1 MDTHCKAAVIAVV
14 LSLASAVSAQE
25 TEIENDVPLQAEA
38 TTAIVPGQEHDA
50 DAASTTAAQ
59 AKPDRIYTDG
69 VLANPKPRAED
80 LGMASPGN
88 KTIIDAK

>member
-1 MDTHCKAAVIAVV
+1 MGTQCKAMAVAVM
-14 LSLASAVSAQE
+14 LSLASAVAAQE
-25 TEIENDVPLQAEA
+25 TEIENNVPLEAEA

-50 DAASTTAAQ
+50 DAAPPSAAQ
-59 AKPDRIYTDG
+59 ATPDRIYTDG
-69 VLANPKPRAED
+69 ALANPKPRAED